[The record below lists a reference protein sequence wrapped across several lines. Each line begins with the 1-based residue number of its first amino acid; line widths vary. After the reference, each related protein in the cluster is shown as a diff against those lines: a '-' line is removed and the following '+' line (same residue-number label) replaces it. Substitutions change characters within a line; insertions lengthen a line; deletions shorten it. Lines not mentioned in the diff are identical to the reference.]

1 MGSGR
6 NKKKIEQRKRKKER
20 DKKRR
25 YHDHINE
32 NKENLSRRDRMCT
45 TKKRFS
51 NKLNAL
57 SFSSR
62 NTTQFSGY
70 ARVYKCPY
78 CSGWH
83 ITTSE
88 KIY

>member
-25 YHDHINE
+25 YHDYINE

-78 CSGWH
+78 CGGWH
-83 ITTSE
+83 ITTFE